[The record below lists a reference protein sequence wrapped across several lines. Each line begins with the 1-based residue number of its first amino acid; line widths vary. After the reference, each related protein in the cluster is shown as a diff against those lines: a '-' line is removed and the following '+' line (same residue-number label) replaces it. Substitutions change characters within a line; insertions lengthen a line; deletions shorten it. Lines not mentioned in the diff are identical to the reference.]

1 MLSFNEEIIIKY
13 IENSCTSE
21 ELESLLEWILL
32 SDENK
37 IHFLTIKKIY
47 NLKKINHY
55 SQPLQVENALIKFNQ
70 QIDNTQKEQRR
81 KYILRYSKYAALVIL
96 FIGIPFIFWL
106 TKFNISGNLTELYTV
121 NVSKNSPVKVVLLSD
136 GTKVWI
142 NSGSTFQYPA
152 HFIKK
157 ERNVKLKGEAYFE
170 VKSDTLHPFIVQA
183 DELKVRVYGTTF
195 NINTDTYDRSIKTTL
210 VSGCVAIQSIYGK
223 NLAILHPD
231 QMATYNNQ
239 TKNIEIDRVNSSL
252 YTSWRL
258 GLILLETATLKE
270 ITNKLQEFYQVNI
283 IINRGFK
290 FDKKYN
296 FVFRNNQSIDQVMEM
311 LKFVTPITYKKFDNT
326 IYINLK

>member
-1 MLSFNEEIIIKY
+1 
-13 IENSCTSE
+13 
-21 ELESLLEWILL
+21 
-32 SDENK
+32 
-37 IHFLTIKKIY
+37 
-47 NLKKINHY
+47 
-55 SQPLQVENALIKFNQ
+55 
-70 QIDNTQKEQRR
+70 
-81 KYILRYSKYAALVIL
+81 
-96 FIGIPFIFWL
+96 
-106 TKFNISGNLTELYTV
+106 
-121 NVSKNSPVKVVLLSD
+121 
-136 GTKVWI
+136 
-142 NSGSTFQYPA
+142 
-152 HFIKK
+152 
-157 ERNVKLKGEAYFE
+157 
-170 VKSDTLHPFIVQA
+170 
-183 DELKVRVYGTTF
+183 
-195 NINTDTYDRSIKTTL
+195 L